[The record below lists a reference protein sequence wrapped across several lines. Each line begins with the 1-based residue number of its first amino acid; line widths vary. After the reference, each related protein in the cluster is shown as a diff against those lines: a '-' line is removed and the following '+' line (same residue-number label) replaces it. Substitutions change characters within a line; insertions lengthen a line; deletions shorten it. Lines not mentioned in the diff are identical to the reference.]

1 MGKAG
6 HDAVGGGEK
15 DERMRQRE
23 DTEEEEALGRSLK
36 KLPARLGGL
45 GLLSFKDVAPLACRS
60 AAEASDILLDS

>member
-1 MGKAG
+1 
-6 HDAVGGGEK
+6 
-15 DERMRQRE
+15 MRQRE